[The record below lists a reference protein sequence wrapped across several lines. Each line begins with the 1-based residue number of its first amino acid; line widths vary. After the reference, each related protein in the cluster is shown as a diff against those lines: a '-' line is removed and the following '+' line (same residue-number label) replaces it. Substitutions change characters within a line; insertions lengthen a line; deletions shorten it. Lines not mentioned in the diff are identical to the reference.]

1 MPKQVHFNF
10 TKLKFS
16 ANVQLQRL
24 ELKLKS
30 LSHFAPYLTAAKRTL
45 MLDSDRP
52 LTILSIM
59 FSVSVI

>member
-24 ELKLKS
+24 EP
-30 LSHFAPYLTAAKRTL
+30 SHFAPYLTAAKRTL

>member
-16 ANVQLQRL
+16 ANL
-24 ELKLKS
+24 LKS
-30 LSHFAPYLTAAKRTL
+30 LQLSHFAPYLTAAKRTL